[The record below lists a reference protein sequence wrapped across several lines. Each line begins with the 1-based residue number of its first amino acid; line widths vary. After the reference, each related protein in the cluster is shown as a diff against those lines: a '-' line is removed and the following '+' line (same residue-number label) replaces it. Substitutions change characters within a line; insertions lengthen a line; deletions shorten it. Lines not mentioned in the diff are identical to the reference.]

1 MAKKKKPAANPAR
14 GFATT
19 SIASKPKPERA
30 IEPEIKT
37 PKKDLSRPAAASTP
51 QAPVE
56 SQTLAKPIPQTP
68 EELEAQLER
77 DELQLLVEKYAA
89 KVRRDSRRQVSRFQT
104 DQRVLR
110 PQSQSLTVQ
119 DWLTKDIFDR
129 IITLAHDE
137 SNDSNR
143 RQVQQPLLKVLSE
156 EEALARLWPLELT
169 LRDMGFS
176 EDHIRPVLQYICA
189 NTASIDATASVWG
202 FQEALEWLAL
212 NQNEELSFS
221 YEEPKAKQQL
231 PESPQSSRAPTP
243 DVDSK
248 ALTNDTNSGSI
259 SKQTAP
265 GTMPPGSAA
274 PDTESSD
281 VAISDLDSDIE
292 PDEVVPTY
300 LKIKSRLFEIDPDA
314 LDANAGKSRKKSKAR
329 GPVNKPESP
338 AVRKLRSQ
346 LQQLESDALFNQ
358 EEADALWPAKRNQI
372 AQAKAA
378 GKRSGVQEPIPPK
391 EESSPSSPPK
401 EADDSTAAQGP
412 EADAADDEDDDGM
425 LGGMFAAVPD
435 EPMAGPINGDAGS
448 ENVTVK
454 DFGKQSGMS
463 PRRILEEAIRAR
475 YVISI
480 SYTGTSH
487 DHLAFLY
494 SNRAYWRWLH
504 MICYC
509 P

>member
-19 SIASKPKPERA
+19 SIASKPKPERV
-30 IEPEIKT
+30 IESEIKT
-37 PKKDLSRPAAASTP
+37 PKKEVSRPVASTP
-51 QAPVE
+51 QATIE
-56 SQTLAKPIPQTP
+56 SQTPVKATPQTP

-110 PQSQSLTVQ
+110 PQSQALTVQ

-129 IITLAHDE
+129 IITLAHAE

-156 EEALARLWPLELT
+156 EEALSRLWSLELT

-176 EDHIRPVLQYICA
+176 EDHIQPVLQYICA
-189 NTASIDATASVWG
+189 NTASIDATAGVWG

-212 NQNEELSFS
+212 NQNEKLSFS

-231 PESPQSSRAPTP
+231 PESPQSSRPPTP

-248 ALTNDTNSGSI
+248 ALANDANSGSI
-259 SKQTAP
+259 PKQATP
-265 GTMPPGSAA
+265 GTTPPGSAA
-274 PDTESSD
+274 PDTENSD

-300 LKIKSRLFEIDPDA
+300 LKIKGRLFEIDPDA

-329 GPVNKPESP
+329 GPVDKAEPP

-378 GKRSGVQEPIPPK
+378 GKRSEAQEPIAPM
-391 EESSPSSPPK
+391 EESSPSAPAKNSA
-401 EADDSTAAQGP
+401 ESTAAPGP
-412 EADAADDEDDDGM
+412 EADMADDEDDDGM

-435 EPMAGPINGDAGS
+435 EPIAGPTNGDVGS
-448 ENVTVK
+448 DDVTVK
-454 DFGKQSGMS
+454 DFGKQTGMS
-463 PRRILEEAIRAR
+463 PRRILEEAVRAR
-475 YVISI
+475 YVISV
-480 SYTGTSH
+480 SYTAAH
-487 DHLAFLY
+487 
-494 SNRAYWRWLH
+494 H
-504 MICYC
+504 MTI
-509 P
+509 